1 MTLKKVKPTTK
12 KVAAVKKPAVK
23 KPTEKSTIVAAPKQT
38 KAAVK
43 KKVSAVAGKKAP
55 AIKAPPKKTTS
66 SITTRSTPRVTKK
79 TSVTKAAPPKVE
91 SGLIQ
96 MAVTPTL
103 EERYRMVETAAYFI
117 AEQHGFHGRS
127 DEHWAAAERAIAGKL
142 GQ

>member
-12 KVAAVKKPAVK
+12 KAANANKPAVK
-23 KPTEKSTIVAAPKQT
+23 KPTVKSTIVAVLKKT

-55 AIKAPPKKTTS
+55 AKTSAKKTPPKKAIS
-66 SITTRSTPRVTKK
+66 RITKK
-79 TSVTKAAPPKVE
+79 ISVTKTTPPKAE

-96 MAVTPTL
+96 MAAKPTL

-142 GQ
+142 GA

>member
-1 MTLKKVKPTTK
+1 MTLKKVKPITK
-12 KVAAVKKPAVK
+12 KVANVKKPAVK
-23 KPTEKSTIVAAPKQT
+23 KPTVKSTIVAALKKT

-43 KKVSAVAGKKAP
+43 KKVVSASAGKKAP
-55 AIKAPPKKTTS
+55 AKASAKKTPPKKTTQR
-66 SITTRSTPRVTKK
+66 ITKK
-79 TSVTKAAPPKVE
+79 TSVTKTALPTAE

-96 MAVTPTL
+96 MAAKPTL

-127 DEHWAAAERAIAGKL
+127 DEYWAAAERAIAGKL

>member
-12 KVAAVKKPAVK
+12 KAANVKKPAVK
-23 KPTEKSTIVAAPKQT
+23 KPTVKSTIVAALKKT

-43 KKVSAVAGKKAP
+43 KKVVSALVGKKAP
-55 AIKAPPKKTTS
+55 AKTS
-66 SITTRSTPRVTKK
+66 PKK
-79 TSVTKAAPPKVE
+79 TSVTKTALPTAE

-96 MAVTPTL
+96 MAAKPTL

>member
-12 KVAAVKKPAVK
+12 KAANVKKPAVK
-23 KPTEKSTIVAAPKQT
+23 KPTVKSAIGAALKKT

-43 KKVSAVAGKKAP
+43 KKVSASAGKKAP
-55 AIKAPPKKTTS
+55 AKTSAKKTPPTKTAKK
-66 SITTRSTPRVTKK
+66 ITKK
-79 TSVTKAAPPKVE
+79 TSVTEAASPKVE

>member
-12 KVAAVKKPAVK
+12 KVANVKKPAVK
-23 KPTEKSTIVAAPKQT
+23 KPTGKSFVVAVKT
-38 KAAVK
+38 KATVK
-43 KKVSAVAGKKAP
+43 KKVSAGAGKKAP
-55 AIKAPPKKTTS
+55 AKTSAKKTPPTK
-66 SITTRSTPRVTKK
+66 TTKKITKK
-79 TSVTKAAPPKVE
+79 TSVTKAVSPKVE

-96 MAVTPTL
+96 IAVTPTL

-127 DEHWAAAERAIAGKL
+127 DEHWATAERAIAGKL

>member
-12 KVAAVKKPAVK
+12 KVANVKKPAVK
-23 KPTEKSTIVAAPKQT
+23 MSTVKSTIGAVLKKT
-38 KAAVK
+38 KATVM
-43 KKVSAVAGKKAP
+43 KKVSASAGKKAP
-55 AIKAPPKKTTS
+55 AKTSAKKTPAK
-66 SITTRSTPRVTKK
+66 TTKIITKK
-79 TSVTKAAPPKVE
+79 TSATKAASPQVE